1 MSWEREGSAWPPAAS
16 QILSYLTRHPG
27 ATDTLEGIA
36 EWWILRERIEQ
47 GVEETAHALDFLVAQ
62 DLVIQEW
69 TPEDRPRY
77 RLNRKRL
84 DEIRELV
91 RGRERQRDIF

>member
-1 MSWEREGSAWPPAAS
+1 MSWEKKDAAWPKAAY
-16 QILSYLTRHPG
+16 QILSYLTRNPN

-47 GVEETAHALDFLVAQ
+47 GVEETAQALDFLVSQ

-69 TPEDRPRY
+69 TPEDWPRY
-77 RLNRKRL
+77 RLNWKRL
-84 DEIRELV
+84 REIEELV
-91 RGRERQRDIF
+91 SQRKLQWDIS

>member
-1 MSWEREGSAWPPAAS
+1 MSWEKKDAAWPKAAF
-16 QILSYLTRHPG
+16 QILSYLTRHPN
-27 ATDTLEGIA
+27 ATDTLEGIV

-47 GVEETAHALDFLVAQ
+47 GVEETAQGLDFLVSQ

-69 TPEDRPRY
+69 TPEDWPRY

-84 DEIRELV
+84 EEIEALV
-91 RGRERQRDIF
+91 RDPDQKWRVA

>member
-1 MSWEREGSAWPPAAS
+1 MRRIRWRGSS
-16 QILSYLTRHPG
+16 SG
-27 ATDTLEGIA
+27 GSCGSGSNKGIV

-47 GVEETAHALDFLVAQ
+47 GVEETAQGLDFLVSQ

-69 TPEDRPRY
+69 TPEDWPRY

-84 DEIRELV
+84 EEIEALV
-91 RGRERQRDIF
+91 RDPDQKWRVA